1 MPEKIKVFH
10 INADNKIMSDGKIDG
25 KFVINQGGITQGIA
39 AELGLTKEECN
50 KIGKSIWTQIIQE
63 FDNPENI
70 DIQNNNGQK
79 ANKDNN
85 YLVHKN
91 AVVTFTQECWTKIV
105 SLVNKS
111 LGKNIQIEESQDT
124 AGSEEISGIEELT
137 AEEISRKEEHE
148 KIVKQAVELLKQNWE
163 LSGLGK
169 HLKTPE
175 DKALFLKCLDEV
187 VYNAKESGAG
197 YSENG
202 IIHIQTNNNTVNSK
216 TEMLKLL
223 IHEANHAYLQR
234 KALQEGTLN
243 YPTKA
248 EEAECE
254 TLALNATANL
264 VKAGK
269 LESYEIYGHPVE
281 YYDTEAKVHNT
292 AGFQDWLQGYN
303 KLAENLN
310 GDINIRHHTNSN
322 TALPA
327 GTIELA
333 DNDNII
339 INGQS
344 YLISQAGKLISGS
357 DSGRKENITSDCTIK
372 SHGKIYKLSVQDRT
386 LTEIKDNNMIA
397 VKGGSTLSIQDYPPI
412 TIGKD
417 AMLEGV
423 ENTCVTQL
431 IIHHK
436 DFSSPTLLGTI
447 IFDDMQPTDEELAI
461 LNNPQ
466 FDKNNAVPFTITQ
479 ADGTEIKGICYPNR
493 DELENLN

>member
-1 MPEKIKVFH
+1 
-10 INADNKIMSDGKIDG
+10 MSDSKIDG

-39 AELGLTKEECN
+39 SELGLTGEECN
-50 KIGKSIWTQIIQE
+50 KIDKSIWNQIIQE
-63 FDNPENI
+63 FDNPENMEV
-70 DIQNNNGQK
+70 QNNNGQK
-79 ANKDNN
+79 ANSSNN
-85 YLVHKN
+85 YLVHKD
-91 AVVTFTQECWTKIV
+91 AVVSFSQACWQKIV
-105 SLVNKS
+105 GIINKA
-111 LGKNIQIEESQDT
+111 LGKNIKIDEPLNAQTTENLT
-124 AGSEEISGIEELT
+124 TEEL
-137 AEEISRKEEHE
+137 SRKNEHE
-148 KIVKQAVELLKQNWE
+148 KVVKQVVELLKQNWE
-163 LSGLGK
+163 LSGLGN
-169 HLKTPE
+169 HFKTNE

-202 IIHIQTNNNTVNSK
+202 IIHIQTNNNTVNSQ
-216 TEMLKLL
+216 TEMLKLR

-248 EEAECE
+248 DEAECE
-254 TLALNATANL
+254 TLALNASANL

-292 AGFQDWLQGYN
+292 AGFQDWLQGLYN

-310 GDINIRHHTNSN
+310 GDINIRHHANSN
-322 TALPA
+322 AAVPA

-344 YLISQAGKLISGS
+344 YIISQDGKLISGS

-397 VKGGSTLSIQDYPPI
+397 VKGGSTLSIQGYPPI

-447 IFDDMQPTDEELAI
+447 IFDDMPPTDEELAI

-493 DELENLN
+493 EELENLN